1 MNSGSFYE
9 TPREDRKKLEKK
21 SKSFKNISKYFSK
34 KEWARLGYS
43 EKITYVNLKRN
54 YETMTRLGLK
64 CTLPAFMCPKNG
76 ATESK
81 HCDSK
86 IKNPREKD
94 EPAEGTSNMQGRKR
108 QKKVMSKKPVKG
120 KKHSKIVPGT
130 SGPEQAQ
137 RQLRS
142 QTKASIS
149 AQQSKKTS
157 GADKPRMEKSRTLI
171 QISTMNRGSFYET
184 PREDRKKLEKKSK
197 SFKNI
202 SKYFSKKEWARL
214 GYSEKV
220 TYVNLK
226 RNYETMT
233 RLGLKCTP
241 PAFMCPKN
249 GATESK
255 RCDSKI
261 KNPREKDEPA
271 EGTSNMQGR
280 KRQKKVM
287 PKKPVKGKK
296 RSKIVPGTSGPEQA
310 QRQLRSQTKASI
322 SAQQS
327 KKTSGSK
334 KKTVNV
340 WANRLR
346 KRKPV
351 AYEEISDPEE
361 ED

>member
-1 MNSGSFYE
+1 MNS
-9 TPREDRKKLEKK
+9 
-21 SKSFKNISKYFSK
+21 
-34 KEWARLGYS
+34 
-43 EKITYVNLKRN
+43 
-54 YETMTRLGLK
+54 
-64 CTLPAFMCPKNG
+64 
-76 ATESK
+76 
-81 HCDSK
+81 
-86 IKNPREKD
+86 
-94 EPAEGTSNMQGRKR
+94 
-108 QKKVMSKKPVKG
+108 
-120 KKHSKIVPGT
+120 
-130 SGPEQAQ
+130 
-137 RQLRS
+137 
-142 QTKASIS
+142 
-149 AQQSKKTS
+149 
-157 GADKPRMEKSRTLI
+157 
-171 QISTMNRGSFYET
+171 GSFYET

-280 KRQKKVM
+280 KRQKVM
-287 PKKPVKGKK
+287 SKKPVKGKK
-296 RSKIVPGTSGPEQA
+296 RSKIVPGTSGPEQV

-327 KKTSGSK
+327 KKTSGKRNNFSYLFGNKSSVFPGHVQVNGLVMGDGSWTGSK

>member
-108 QKKVMSKKPVKG
+108 QKVMSKKPVKG

-157 GADKPRMEKSRTLI
+157 G
-171 QISTMNRGSFYET
+171 
-184 PREDRKKLEKKSK
+184 
-197 SFKNI
+197 
-202 SKYFSKKEWARL
+202 
-214 GYSEKV
+214 
-220 TYVNLK
+220 
-226 RNYETMT
+226 
-233 RLGLKCTP
+233 
-241 PAFMCPKN
+241 
-249 GATESK
+249 SK
-255 RCDSKI
+255 R
-261 KNPREKDEPA
+261 
-271 EGTSNMQGR
+271 
-280 KRQKKVM
+280 
-287 PKKPVKGKK
+287 
-296 RSKIVPGTSGPEQA
+296 
-310 QRQLRSQTKASI
+310 
-322 SAQQS
+322 
-327 KKTSGSK
+327 
-334 KKTVNV
+334 TVNV
-340 WANRLR
+340 WAQRLR

-351 AYEEISDPEE
+351 AYEEMSDSEEESERKKVDVWANRLLRKRQLVAYEEISDSEE
-361 ED
+361 ESERKAVNVWANRLRKRQPVAYEEIKIRDSEEESERKTKDGNDDPVCKTAKKTQMCIADFWTLWERERVG